1 MDVNAIQIE
10 RVGEKKARTSQREGW
25 RAIESETTKQLRE
38 MHSMKCKTSR
48 QDFDVLVTFLSIVEN
63 YDIEIAMSIW
73 APMQIQVFLSV
84 GTI

>member
-1 MDVNAIQIE
+1 
-10 RVGEKKARTSQREGW
+10 
-25 RAIESETTKQLRE
+25 
-38 MHSMKCKTSR
+38 MHSMKCNPSR

-73 APMQIQVFLSV
+73 APMQIQVFLSD

>member
-1 MDVNAIQIE
+1 
-10 RVGEKKARTSQREGW
+10 
-25 RAIESETTKQLRE
+25 

-73 APMQIQVFLSV
+73 APMQIQVFLSD